1 MLLSSS
7 SLLPSG
13 PPWHYWRA
21 SHPDVK
27 EMSMAQGTT
36 LALPL
41 HFHQEDQLAFLLSG
55 CRHFLIAGRSIRLTA
70 GQALFIP
77 AGTPHLSQDDDPAHV
92 GQTLGLN
99 LYLTPGLYTERADCA
114 GLIRHYLGE
123 REQPSHIHF
132 ASPPALPLPMQDG
145 PFMESIQ
152 TLARQAKMS
161 REAYSR
167 RFQRHYGLAP
177 QAFRLLQQLNHAKAQ
192 LRSGISS
199 LQAAMDAG
207 FADQSHMGRLF
218 RRTFGTT
225 PGRYREGPIP
235 YEKP

>member
-55 CRHFLIAGRSIRLTA
+55 CRHFFIAGQSIRLTA
-70 GQALFIP
+70 GQALLIP
-77 AGTPHLSQDDDPAHV
+77 AGTPHLSKDDDPAHV
-92 GQTLGLN
+92 GQTLCLN
-99 LYLTPGLYTERADCA
+99 LYLTPDLCTDRADCA

-123 REQPSHIHF
+123 NERPSHIHL
-132 ASPPALPLPMQDG
+132 AAPPALPLPMQDD
-145 PFMESIQ
+145 PFMDSIQ
-152 TLARQAKMS
+152 TLARQANMS

-192 LRSGISS
+192 LRSGASS

-225 PGRYREGPIP
+225 PGRYRAGPVP
-235 YEKP
+235 H